1 MSDNEREAM
10 ERALVMAGVKEPELY
25 GPFLA
30 ALHAGYYR
38 SSEDFV
44 GASREGLVSTGLPP
58 ALIDRIMRCQLATG
72 NSWASYRKRLSK
84 NSKSKEQA
92 WFLSISKLRR
102 T

>member
-1 MSDNEREAM
+1 MAAQVPALSDNEREAM

-44 GASREGLVSTGLPP
+44 GASMRYRE
-58 ALIDRIMRCQLATG
+58 R
-72 NSWASYRKRLSK
+72 
-84 NSKSKEQA
+84 A
-92 WFLSISKLRR
+92 WSVQGCLLR
-102 T
+102 